1 MPGGKQ
7 MKVIG
12 MISGTSFDGIDVGCF
27 EIDVKDGVMTS
38 SLVGF
43 HSYEYQ
49 PHIHDLI
56 AAAMPPQKTD
66 LEAVCILDTFIG
78 QEFARAAVDLS
89 AKLGI
94 TADLIVSHGQTVFHW
109 IDAEHKA
116 RGTLQIGEPTWIA
129 EATGV
134 SVLSN
139 IRSRDVVVGG
149 HGAPLVSI
157 LDQLL
162 LGAHDEP
169 VAALNLGGISN
180 VTVTGEGLTP
190 IAYDIGPANGL
201 LDAAISA
208 YTNGEKQYDE
218 DGKIAAAG
226 VINQEILARFLA
238 EPYYKLAAPKSTGK
252 ELFHLPYITNIFGD
266 VTSWNIEEVMAT
278 LLALT
283 VATVAQDVE
292 KYKVSQL
299 FVAGGGSANPVMM
312 KALADRLAPCEV
324 LTMSS
329 LGVDP
334 RQKEALAFAIMGY
347 LSLHGQPGSI
357 PSCTG
362 ASKPTILGSFTPGTG
377 PLSLPTPLSKAP
389 QKLVI
394 V

>member
-1 MPGGKQ
+1 
-7 MKVIG
+7 
-12 MISGTSFDGIDVGCF
+12 MISGTSFDGIDAGCF
-27 EIDVKDGVMTS
+27 DITVTDGVMS
-38 SLVGF
+38 AKLIGF
-43 HSYEYQ
+43 ESYEYQ
-49 PHIHDLI
+49 DHVHEMI
-56 AAAMPPQKTD
+56 AKAMPPQMTD
-66 LEAVCILDTFIG
+66 LETVCILDTYVG

-89 AKLGI
+89 KKLGI

-109 IDAEHKA
+109 IDQSHKA

-134 SVLSN
+134 TVLSN

-162 LGAHDEP
+162 LGAHEEP

-180 VTVTGEGLTP
+180 VTVTGKGLTP

-208 YTNGEKQYDE
+208 YTKGASHFDE
-218 DGKIAAAG
+218 GGKIAAAG
-226 VINQEILARFLA
+226 KVDATILAKLLQ
-238 EPYYKLAAPKSTGK
+238 EPYYALAAPKSTGK
-252 ELFHLPYITNIFGD
+252 ELFHLPYITDHFGD
-266 VTSWNIEEVMAT
+266 VLTWKIEDVMAT

-283 VATVAQDVE
+283 VETVALDVE

-312 KALADRLAPCEV
+312 AALAARLAPCEV

-347 LSLHGQPGSI
+347 LSAHGQPGSI

-362 ASKPTILGSFTPGTG
+362 AGKATILGSFTPGTG
-377 PLSLPTPLSKAP
+377 PLQIPAPLPAAP
-389 QKLVI
+389 TRLVI
-394 V
+394 A

>member
-1 MPGGKQ
+1 

-12 MISGTSFDGIDVGCF
+12 MISGTSFDGIDAGCF
-27 EIDVKDGVMTS
+27 EISVVDGVMNAK
-38 SLVGF
+38 LIGF
-43 HSYEYQ
+43 ESYEYQ
-49 PHIHDLI
+49 DHVHELI
-56 AAAMPPQKTD
+56 AQAMPPQMTD
-66 LEAVCILDTFIG
+66 LEAVCILDTYIG

-89 AKLGI
+89 KRLNV

-109 IDAEHKA
+109 IDKDHKA

-134 SVLSN
+134 TVLSN

-180 VTVTGEGLTP
+180 VTVTGKGLTP

-208 YTNGEKQYDE
+208 YTEGATHYD
-218 DGKIAAAG
+218 DGGKLAAAG
-226 VINQEILARFLA
+226 KVDQEILKKLLD
-238 EPYYKLAAPKSTGK
+238 EPYYKLSAPKSTGK
-252 ELFHLPYITNIFGD
+252 ELFHLPYITAHFGE
-266 VTSWNIEEVMAT
+266 VSTWKIENVMAT

-283 VATVAQDVE
+283 VETVALDVE

-312 KALADRLAPCEV
+312 AALSDRLAPCEV

-347 LSLHGQPGSI
+347 LSAHGQPGSI

-362 ASKPTILGSFTPGTG
+362 AGKATILGSFTPGTG
-377 PLSLPTPLSKAP
+377 PLRMPAPLATPPT
-389 QKLVI
+389 KLVI
-394 V
+394 A

>member
-1 MPGGKQ
+1 

-12 MISGTSFDGIDVGCF
+12 MISGTSFDGIDAGCF
-27 EIDVKDGVMTS
+27 DINVVDGVMS
-38 SLVGF
+38 AKLLGF
-43 HSYEYQ
+43 ESYEYKQ
-49 PHIHDLI
+49 DVHDLI
-56 AAAMPPQKTD
+56 AKAMPPQTTD
-66 LEAVCILDTFIG
+66 LESICILDTYIG
-78 QEFARAAVDLS
+78 QEFARAVLDLLQKFS
-89 AKLGI
+89 I

-109 IDAEHKA
+109 IDQSNKA

-134 SVLSN
+134 TVVSN

-162 LGAHDEP
+162 LGSHDEP

-180 VTVTGEGLTP
+180 VTVTGKGLTP

-208 YTNGEKQYDE
+208 FTNGASHYDE
-218 DGKIAAAG
+218 DGKLAATG
-226 VINQEILARFLA
+226 KVDSVVLGKLLQ
-238 EPYYKLAAPKSTGK
+238 EPYYALAAPKSTGK
-252 ELFHLPYITNIFGD
+252 ELFHLPYITAHFGE
-266 VTSWNIEEVMAT
+266 VSSWKIEDVMAT

-283 VATVAQDVE
+283 VETVALDVE

-312 KALADRLAPCEV
+312 KALTERLAPCEV
-324 LTMSS
+324 LSMAS

-347 LSLHGQPGSI
+347 LSAHGQPGSI

-362 ASKPTILGSFTPGTG
+362 ANKATILGSFTPGSG
-377 PLSLPTPLSKAP
+377 PLRIPEPLAKAP
-389 QKLVI
+389 TSLVI
-394 V
+394 L

>member
-1 MPGGKQ
+1 
-7 MKVIG
+7 

-27 EIDVKDGVMTS
+27 DINVSDGVMS
-38 SLVGF
+38 AKLIGF
-43 HSYEYQ
+43 ESYVYQ
-49 PHIHDLI
+49 EHVHDLI
-56 AAAMPPQKTD
+56 TAAMPPQRTD
-66 LEAVCILDTFIG
+66 LESLCILDTYIG

-89 AKLGI
+89 KRLGI

-109 IDAEHKA
+109 IDKSHNA

-134 SVLSN
+134 TVLSN

-162 LGAHDEP
+162 LGAHDER

-180 VTVTGEGLTP
+180 VTITGKSLIP

-208 YTNGEKQYDE
+208 YTNGASHYDE
-218 DGKIAAAG
+218 NGKLAAAG
-226 VINQEILARFLA
+226 DVNAEILAKFLE
-238 EPYYKLAAPKSTGK
+238 EPYYALPAPKSTGK
-252 ELFHLPYITNIFGD
+252 ELFHLPYITTHFGEIS
-266 VTSWNIEEVMAT
+266 TWKIEDVMAT

-283 VATVAQDVE
+283 VETVALEVE
-292 KYKVSQL
+292 KYAVSQL

-312 KALADRLAPCEV
+312 AALRERLAPCEV
-324 LTMSS
+324 LAMTS

-347 LSLHGQPGSI
+347 LSAHGQPGSI

-362 ASKPTILGSFTPGTG
+362 ADKATILGSFTPGSG
-377 PLSLPTPLSKAP
+377 PLHLPAPLSGP
-389 QKLVI
+389 PTRLVI
-394 V
+394 A

>member
-1 MPGGKQ
+1 
-7 MKVIG
+7 

-27 EIDVKDGVMTS
+27 DINVTDGVMS
-38 SLVGF
+38 AKLIGF
-43 HSYEYQ
+43 EGYEYQ
-49 PHIHDLI
+49 DHVHDMI
-56 AAAMPPQKTD
+56 AKAMPPQMTD
-66 LEAVCILDTFIG
+66 LETVCILDTYIG

-89 AKLGI
+89 KKLGI

-109 IDAEHKA
+109 IDQSHKA

-134 SVLSN
+134 TVLSN

-180 VTVTGEGLTP
+180 VTVTGKGLTP

-208 YTNGEKQYDE
+208 YTKGASHYD
-218 DGKIAAAG
+218 DGGKVAAAG
-226 VINQEILARFLA
+226 KVNAEILTKLLK
-238 EPYYKLAAPKSTGK
+238 EPYYALPAPKSTGK
-252 ELFHLPYITNIFGD
+252 ELFHLPYITDHFGA
-266 VTSWNIEEVMAT
+266 VSTWKIEDVMAT

-283 VATVAQDVE
+283 VETVALDVE

-312 KALADRLAPCEV
+312 AALAARLAPCEV

-347 LSLHGQPGSI
+347 LSAHGQPGSI

-362 ASKPTILGSFTPGTG
+362 AGKATILGSFTPGTG
-377 PLSLPTPLSKAP
+377 PLQIPAPLSAAP
-389 QKLVI
+389 TRLVI
-394 V
+394 A

>member
-1 MPGGKQ
+1 
-7 MKVIG
+7 
-12 MISGTSFDGIDVGCF
+12 MISGTSFDGIDAGCF
-27 EIDVKDGVMTS
+27 DITVTDGVMS
-38 SLVGF
+38 AKLIGF
-43 HSYEYQ
+43 ESYEYQ
-49 PHIHDLI
+49 DHVHEMI
-56 AAAMPPQKTD
+56 AKAMPPQMTD
-66 LEAVCILDTFIG
+66 LETVCILDTYVG

-89 AKLGI
+89 KKLGI

-109 IDAEHKA
+109 IDQSHKA

-134 SVLSN
+134 TVLSN

-162 LGAHDEP
+162 LGAHEEP

-180 VTVTGEGLTP
+180 VTVTGKGLTP

-208 YTNGEKQYDE
+208 YTKGASHYDE
-218 DGKIAAAG
+218 GGKIAAAG
-226 VINQEILARFLA
+226 KVDATILAKLLQ
-238 EPYYKLAAPKSTGK
+238 EPYYALAAPKSTGK
-252 ELFHLPYITNIFGD
+252 ELFHLPYITDHFGD
-266 VTSWNIEEVMAT
+266 VLTWKIEDVMAT

-283 VATVAQDVE
+283 VETVALDVE

-312 KALADRLAPCEV
+312 AALAARLAPCEV

-347 LSLHGQPGSI
+347 LSAHGQPGSI

-362 ASKPTILGSFTPGTG
+362 AGKATILGSFTPGTG
-377 PLSLPTPLSKAP
+377 PLQIPAPLPAAP
-389 QKLVI
+389 TRLVI
-394 V
+394 A

>member
-1 MPGGKQ
+1 

-12 MISGTSFDGIDVGCF
+12 MISGTSFDGIDAGCF
-27 EIDVKDGVMTS
+27 DINVIDGVMS
-38 SLVGF
+38 AKLIGF
-43 HSYEYQ
+43 ESYEYKKDV
-49 PHIHDLI
+49 HELI
-56 AAAMPPQKTD
+56 AKAMPPQATD
-66 LEAVCILDTFIG
+66 LESICILDTYIG
-78 QEFARAAVDLS
+78 QEFARAAVALS
-89 AKLGI
+89 KNLGI

-109 IDAEHKA
+109 IDQSHKA

-134 SVLSN
+134 TVLSN

-162 LGAHDEP
+162 LGSHDEP

-180 VTVTGEGLTP
+180 VTVTGKGLTP

-208 YTNGEKQYDE
+208 FTDGTSHFDE
-218 DGKIAAAG
+218 DGKLAASG
-226 VINQEILARFLA
+226 TVDSVILEKLLQ
-238 EPYYKLAAPKSTGK
+238 EPYYALAAPKSTGK
-252 ELFHLPYITNIFGD
+252 ELFHLPYITAHFGE
-266 VTSWNIEEVMAT
+266 VSSWKIEDVMAT

-283 VATVAQDVE
+283 VETVALDVE
-292 KYKVSQL
+292 KYNVSQL

-312 KALADRLAPCEV
+312 KALTQRLAPCEV
-324 LTMSS
+324 LSMAS

-347 LSLHGQPGSI
+347 LSAHGQPGSI

-362 ASKPTILGSFTPGTG
+362 ASKATILGSFTPGTG
-377 PLSLPTPLSKAP
+377 PLHIPAPLASAPT
-389 QKLVI
+389 KLVI
-394 V
+394 A

>member
-1 MPGGKQ
+1 
-7 MKVIG
+7 MKVVG
-12 MISGTSFDGIDVGCF
+12 MISGTSFDGIDAGCF
-27 EIDVKDGVMTS
+27 DINVVDGVMS
-38 SLVGF
+38 AKILGF
-43 HSYEYQ
+43 ESYEYKQ
-49 PHIHDLI
+49 DVHDLI
-56 AAAMPPQKTD
+56 AKAMPPQTTD
-66 LEAVCILDTFIG
+66 LESICILDTYIG
-78 QEFARAAVDLS
+78 QEFARAALDLLQKFS
-89 AKLGI
+89 I

-109 IDAEHKA
+109 IDQSNKA

-134 SVLSN
+134 TVVSN

-162 LGAHDEP
+162 LGSHDEP

-180 VTVTGEGLTP
+180 VTVTGKGLTP

-208 YTNGEKQYDE
+208 FTNGASHYDE
-218 DGKIAAAG
+218 DGKLAASG
-226 VINQEILARFLA
+226 KVDSVVLGKLLQ
-238 EPYYKLAAPKSTGK
+238 EPYYALAAPKSTGK
-252 ELFHLPYITNIFGD
+252 ELFHLPYITAHFGE
-266 VTSWNIEEVMAT
+266 VYSWKIEDVMAT

-283 VATVAQDVE
+283 VETVALDVE

-312 KALADRLAPCEV
+312 KALTERLAPCEV
-324 LTMSS
+324 LSMAS

-347 LSLHGQPGSI
+347 LSAHGQPGSI

-362 ASKPTILGSFTPGTG
+362 ANKATILGSFTPGSG
-377 PLSLPTPLSKAP
+377 PLRIPEPLAKAP
-389 QKLVI
+389 TSLVI
-394 V
+394 L

>member
-1 MPGGKQ
+1 

-12 MISGTSFDGIDVGCF
+12 MISGTSFDGIDAGCF
-27 EIDVKDGVMTS
+27 DINVVDGVMS
-38 SLVGF
+38 AKLIGF
-43 HSYEYQ
+43 ESYEYKQ
-49 PHIHDLI
+49 DVHDLI
-56 AAAMPPQKTD
+56 AKAMPPQRTD
-66 LEAVCILDTFIG
+66 LESICILDTYIG

-89 AKLGI
+89 QKLSI

-109 IDAEHKA
+109 IDQSNKA

-134 SVLSN
+134 TVVSN

-162 LGAHDEP
+162 LGSHDEP

-180 VTVTGEGLTP
+180 VTVTGKGLTP

-208 YTNGEKQYDE
+208 FTNGASHYDE
-218 DGKIAAAG
+218 DGKLAASG
-226 VINQEILARFLA
+226 KVDSVVLGKLLQER
-238 EPYYKLAAPKSTGK
+238 YYALAAPKSTGK
-252 ELFHLPYITNIFGD
+252 ELFHLPYITAHFGE
-266 VTSWNIEEVMAT
+266 VSSWKIEDVMAT

-283 VATVAQDVE
+283 VETVALDVE

-312 KALADRLAPCEV
+312 KALTERLVPCEV
-324 LTMSS
+324 LSMSS

-347 LSLHGQPGSI
+347 LSAHGQPGSI

-362 ASKPTILGSFTPGTG
+362 ANKATILGSFTPGSG
-377 PLSLPTPLSKAP
+377 PLRIPEPLAKAP
-389 QKLVI
+389 TSLVI
-394 V
+394 L

>member
-1 MPGGKQ
+1 

-12 MISGTSFDGIDVGCF
+12 MISGTSFDGIDAGCF
-27 EIDVKDGVMTS
+27 DISVVDGVMS
-38 SLVGF
+38 SKLIGF
-43 HSYEYQ
+43 ESYEYQ
-49 PHIHDLI
+49 DHVHELI
-56 AAAMPPQKTD
+56 AQAMPPQMTD
-66 LEAVCILDTFIG
+66 LEAVCILDTYIG

-89 AKLGI
+89 KRLNV

-109 IDAEHKA
+109 IDEDHKA

-134 SVLSN
+134 TVLSN

-180 VTVTGEGLTP
+180 VTVTGKGLTP

-208 YTNGEKQYDE
+208 YTQGATHYD
-218 DGKIAAAG
+218 DGGKLAAAG
-226 VINQEILARFLA
+226 KVDQEILKKLLD
-238 EPYYKLAAPKSTGK
+238 EPYYKLSAPKSTGK
-252 ELFHLPYITNIFGD
+252 ELFHLPYITAHFGE
-266 VTSWNIEEVMAT
+266 VSTWKIEDVMAT

-283 VATVAQDVE
+283 VETVALDVE

-312 KALADRLAPCEV
+312 AALSDRLAPCEV

-347 LSLHGQPGSI
+347 LSAHGQPGSI

-362 ASKPTILGSFTPGTG
+362 AGKATILGSFTPGTG
-377 PLSLPTPLSKAP
+377 PLRMPAPLATPPT
-389 QKLVI
+389 KLVI
-394 V
+394 A

>member
-1 MPGGKQ
+1 

-12 MISGTSFDGIDVGCF
+12 MISGTSFDGIDAGCF
-27 EIDVKDGVMTS
+27 DITVTDGVMS
-38 SLVGF
+38 AKLIGF
-43 HSYEYQ
+43 ESYEYQ
-49 PHIHDLI
+49 EHVHDLI
-56 AAAMPPQKTD
+56 AKAMPPQMTD
-66 LEAVCILDTFIG
+66 LETVCILDTYIG

-89 AKLGI
+89 KKLGI

-109 IDAEHKA
+109 IDQSHKA

-134 SVLSN
+134 TVLSN

-180 VTVTGEGLTP
+180 VTVTGKGLTP

-208 YTNGEKQYDE
+208 YTNGASHYD
-218 DGKIAAAG
+218 DGGALAAAG
-226 VINQEILARFLA
+226 NVDQEILKKLLD
-238 EPYYKLAAPKSTGK
+238 EPYYKLSAPKSTGK
-252 ELFHLPYITNIFGD
+252 ELFHLPYITAHFGD
-266 VTSWNIEEVMAT
+266 VSTWKIEDVMAT

-283 VATVAQDVE
+283 VETVALDVE

-312 KALADRLAPCEV
+312 AALADRLAPCEV

-347 LSLHGQPGSI
+347 LSAHGQPGSI

-362 ASKPTILGSFTPGTG
+362 AGKATILGSFTPGTG
-377 PLSLPTPLSKAP
+377 PLSMPTPLATP
-389 QKLVI
+389 PTKLVI
-394 V
+394 A

>member
-1 MPGGKQ
+1 
-7 MKVIG
+7 

-27 EIDVKDGVMTS
+27 DISVTDGVMS
-38 SLVGF
+38 AKLIGF
-43 HSYEYQ
+43 EGYEYQ
-49 PHIHDLI
+49 DHVHEMI
-56 AAAMPPQKTD
+56 AKAMPPQMTD
-66 LEAVCILDTFIG
+66 LETVCILDTYIG

-89 AKLGI
+89 KKLGV

-109 IDAEHKA
+109 IDQSHKA
-116 RGTLQIGEPTWIA
+116 RGTLQLGEPTWIA

-134 SVLSN
+134 TVLSN

-162 LGAHDEP
+162 LGSHNEP

-180 VTVTGEGLTP
+180 VTVTGKDLVP

-208 YTNGEKQYDE
+208 YTKGASHYDE
-218 DGKIAAAG
+218 GGKLAAAG
-226 VINQEILARFLA
+226 KVDAAILAKLLE
-238 EPYYKLAAPKSTGK
+238 EPYYALPAPKSTGK
-252 ELFHLPYITNIFGD
+252 ELFHLPYITDNFGE
-266 VTSWNIEEVMAT
+266 VSTWKIEDVMAT

-283 VATVAQDVE
+283 VETVALDVE

-312 KALADRLAPCEV
+312 AALAARLAPCEV

-334 RQKEALAFAIMGY
+334 RQKESLAFAIMGF
-347 LSLHGQPGSI
+347 LSAHGQPGSI

-362 ASKPTILGSFTPGTG
+362 ASKSTILGSFTPGTG
-377 PLSLPTPLSKAP
+377 PLRIPTPLSAAP
-389 QKLVI
+389 TRLVI
-394 V
+394 A

>member
-1 MPGGKQ
+1 
-7 MKVIG
+7 
-12 MISGTSFDGIDVGCF
+12 
-27 EIDVKDGVMTS
+27 
-38 SLVGF
+38 
-43 HSYEYQ
+43 
-49 PHIHDLI
+49 
-56 AAAMPPQKTD
+56 
-66 LEAVCILDTFIG
+66 
-78 QEFARAAVDLS
+78 
-89 AKLGI
+89 
-94 TADLIVSHGQTVFHW
+94 
-109 IDAEHKA
+109 
-116 RGTLQIGEPTWIA
+116 
-129 EATGV
+129 
-134 SVLSN
+134 
-139 IRSRDVVVGG
+139 
-149 HGAPLVSI
+149 
-157 LDQLL
+157 
-162 LGAHDEP
+162 
-169 VAALNLGGISN
+169 
-180 VTVTGEGLTP
+180 
-190 IAYDIGPANGL
+190 
-201 LDAAISA
+201 
-208 YTNGEKQYDE
+208 
-218 DGKIAAAG
+218 
-226 VINQEILARFLA
+226 
-238 EPYYKLAAPKSTGK
+238 
-252 ELFHLPYITNIFGD
+252 
-266 VTSWNIEEVMAT
+266 MAT

>member
-1 MPGGKQ
+1 

-12 MISGTSFDGIDVGCF
+12 MISGTSFDGIDAGCF
-27 EIDVKDGVMTS
+27 DINVINGVMS
-38 SLVGF
+38 AKLIGF
-43 HSYEYQ
+43 ESYEYKKDV
-49 PHIHDLI
+49 HELI
-56 AAAMPPQKTD
+56 AKAMPPQATD
-66 LEAVCILDTFIG
+66 LESICILDTYIG
-78 QEFARAAVDLS
+78 QEFARAAVALS
-89 AKLGI
+89 KNLGI

-109 IDAEHKA
+109 IDQSHKA

-134 SVLSN
+134 TVLSN

-162 LGAHDEP
+162 LGSHDEP

-180 VTVTGEGLTP
+180 VTVTGKGLTP

-208 YTNGEKQYDE
+208 FTDGTSHFDE
-218 DGKIAAAG
+218 DGKLAASG
-226 VINQEILARFLA
+226 TVDSVILEKLLQ
-238 EPYYKLAAPKSTGK
+238 EPYYALAAPKSTGK
-252 ELFHLPYITNIFGD
+252 ELFHLPYITAHFGE
-266 VTSWNIEEVMAT
+266 VSSWKIEDVMAT

-283 VATVAQDVE
+283 VETVALDVE
-292 KYKVSQL
+292 KYNVSQL

-312 KALADRLAPCEV
+312 KALTQRLAPCEV
-324 LTMSS
+324 LSMAS

-347 LSLHGQPGSI
+347 LSAHGQPGSI

-362 ASKPTILGSFTPGTG
+362 ASKATILGSFTPGTG
-377 PLSLPTPLSKAP
+377 PLHIPAPLASAPT
-389 QKLVI
+389 KLVI
-394 V
+394 A

>member
-1 MPGGKQ
+1 

-12 MISGTSFDGIDVGCF
+12 MISGTSFDGIDAGCF
-27 EIDVKDGVMTS
+27 DINVIDGVMS
-38 SLVGF
+38 AKLIGF
-43 HSYEYQ
+43 ESYEYKKDV
-49 PHIHDLI
+49 HELI
-56 AAAMPPQKTD
+56 AKAMPPQATD
-66 LEAVCILDTFIG
+66 LESICILDTHIG
-78 QEFARAAVDLS
+78 QEFARAAVALS
-89 AKLGI
+89 KNLGI

-109 IDAEHKA
+109 IDQSHKA

-134 SVLSN
+134 TVLSN

-162 LGAHDEP
+162 LGSHDEP

-180 VTVTGEGLTP
+180 VTVTGKGLTP

-208 YTNGEKQYDE
+208 FTDGASHFDE
-218 DGKIAAAG
+218 DGKLAASG
-226 VINQEILARFLA
+226 TVDSVILEKLLQ
-238 EPYYKLAAPKSTGK
+238 EPYYALAAPKSTGK
-252 ELFHLPYITNIFGD
+252 ELFHLPYITAHFGE
-266 VTSWNIEEVMAT
+266 VSSWKIEDVMAT

-283 VATVAQDVE
+283 VETVALDVE
-292 KYKVSQL
+292 KYNVSQL

-312 KALADRLAPCEV
+312 KALTERLAPCEV
-324 LTMSS
+324 LSMAS

-347 LSLHGQPGSI
+347 LSAHGQPGSI

-362 ASKPTILGSFTPGTG
+362 ASKATILGSFTPGSG
-377 PLSLPTPLSKAP
+377 PLHIPAPLASAPT
-389 QKLVI
+389 KLVI
-394 V
+394 A

>member
-1 MPGGKQ
+1 

-12 MISGTSFDGIDVGCF
+12 MISGTSFDGIDAGCF
-27 EIDVKDGVMTS
+27 DITVTDGVMS
-38 SLVGF
+38 AKLIGF
-43 HSYEYQ
+43 ESYEYKKDV
-49 PHIHDLI
+49 HELI
-56 AAAMPPQKTD
+56 AKAMPPQTTD
-66 LEAVCILDTFIG
+66 LESICILDTYIG

-89 AKLGI
+89 KNLGI

-109 IDAEHKA
+109 IDQSHKA

-134 SVLSN
+134 TVLSN

-162 LGAHDEP
+162 LGSHDEP

-180 VTVTGEGLTP
+180 VTVTGKGLTP
-190 IAYDIGPANGL
+190 VAYDIGPANGL

-208 YTNGEKQYDE
+208 FTGGASHYDE
-218 DGKIAAAG
+218 DGKLAASGTVDSA
-226 VINQEILARFLA
+226 ILKKLLE
-238 EPYYKLAAPKSTGK
+238 EPYYALAAPKSTGK
-252 ELFHLPYITNIFGD
+252 ELFHLPYITAHFGE
-266 VTSWNIEEVMAT
+266 VSSWKIEDVMAT

-283 VATVAQDVE
+283 VETVALDVE

-299 FVAGGGSANPVMM
+299 FVAGGGSANPEMM
-312 KALADRLAPCEV
+312 KALTQRLAPCEV
-324 LTMSS
+324 LSMAS

-347 LSLHGQPGSI
+347 LSAYGQPGSI

-362 ASKPTILGSFTPGTG
+362 ASKATILGSFTPGSG
-377 PLSLPTPLSKAP
+377 PLQMPAPLATAPT
-389 QKLVI
+389 KLVI
-394 V
+394 A

>member
-1 MPGGKQ
+1 

-12 MISGTSFDGIDVGCF
+12 MISGTSFDGIDAGCY
-27 EIDVKDGVMTS
+27 EISVSDGVMS
-38 SLVGF
+38 AELIGF
-43 HSYEYQ
+43 ESYEYQ
-49 PHIHDLI
+49 DHVHDLI
-56 AAAMPPQKTD
+56 AKAMPPQMTD
-66 LEAVCILDTFIG
+66 LETVCILDTYVG

-89 AKLGI
+89 KRLNV
-94 TADLIVSHGQTVFHW
+94 TADLIVSHGQTVYHW
-109 IDAEHKA
+109 IDKDHKA

-134 SVLSN
+134 TVLSN

-162 LGAHDEP
+162 LGAHNEP

-180 VTVTGEGLTP
+180 VTVTGKELTP

-208 YTNGEKQYDE
+208 YTKGASHYDE
-218 DGKIAAAG
+218 GGKIAAAG
-226 VINQEILARFLA
+226 TVNQEILKKLLA
-238 EPYYKLAAPKSTGK
+238 EPYYALAAPKSTGK
-252 ELFHLPYITNIFGD
+252 ELFHLPYITDHFGD
-266 VTSWNIEEVMAT
+266 VSTWKIEDVMAT
-278 LLALT
+278 LLELT
-283 VATVAQDVE
+283 VETVALDVE

-312 KALADRLAPCEV
+312 AALAARLAPCEV

-347 LSLHGQPGSI
+347 LSAHGQPGSI

-362 ASKPTILGSFTPGTG
+362 AGKATILGSFTPGSG
-377 PLSLPTPLSKAP
+377 PLQLPVPLASAP
-389 QKLVI
+389 TRLVI
-394 V
+394 A

>member
-1 MPGGKQ
+1 
-7 MKVIG
+7 
-12 MISGTSFDGIDVGCF
+12 MISGTSFDGIDAGCYD
-27 EIDVKDGVMTS
+27 INVIDGVMS
-38 SLVGF
+38 AKLIGF
-43 HSYEYQ
+43 ESYQYQ
-49 PHIHDLI
+49 DHVHELI
-56 AAAMPPQKTD
+56 AQAMPPQMTD
-66 LEAVCILDTFIG
+66 LETVCILDTYIG

-89 AKLGI
+89 KSLGI
-94 TADLIVSHGQTVFHW
+94 KADLIVSHGQTVFHW
-109 IDAEHKA
+109 IDQSHKA

-134 SVLSN
+134 TVLSN

-162 LGAHDEP
+162 LGAHNEP

-180 VTVTGEGLTP
+180 VTVTGKGLIP

-208 YTNGEKQYDE
+208 YSKGITHFDE
-218 DGKIAAAG
+218 DGKLAAAG
-226 VINQEILARFLA
+226 KVNAEILAKLLK
-238 EPYYKLAAPKSTGK
+238 EPYYALPAPKSTGK
-252 ELFHLPYITNIFGD
+252 ELFHLPYITDHFGD
-266 VTSWNIEEVMAT
+266 ISNWKIEDVMAT

-283 VATVAQDVE
+283 VETVALDVE

-312 KALADRLAPCEV
+312 AALSARLAPCEV

-334 RQKEALAFAIMGY
+334 RQKEALAFAIMGF
-347 LSLHGQPGSI
+347 LSAHGQPGSI

-362 ASKPTILGSFTPGTG
+362 AGKATILGSFTPGAG
-377 PLSLPTPLSKAP
+377 PLQIPAPLPAAP
-389 QKLVI
+389 TRLVI
-394 V
+394 A